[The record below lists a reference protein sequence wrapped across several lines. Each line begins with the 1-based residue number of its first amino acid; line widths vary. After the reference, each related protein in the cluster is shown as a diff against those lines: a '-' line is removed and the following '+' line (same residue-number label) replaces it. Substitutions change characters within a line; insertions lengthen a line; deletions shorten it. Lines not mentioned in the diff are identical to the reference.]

1 MKLHKV
7 KMSQLMFLKPFRG
20 VLGVCERIGFQICYM
35 SMTNNNGDF
44 SNSLQSGDA
53 VQTRMGKAEVNYEV
67 LASNGKYIYCK
78 SDNLE
83 VA

>member
-1 MKLHKV
+1 M
-7 KMSQLMFLKPFRG
+7 R
-20 VLGVCERIGFQICYM
+20 
-35 SMTNNNGDF
+35 MTSNNGDF
-44 SNSLQSGDA
+44 SKSLQRGDA

-67 LASNGKYIYCK
+67 LASKRKYIYCK